1 MEPMTW
7 TEAVE
12 AAKRGEPVLLEYAL
26 YQPEDLVHPV
36 RLTSAALPEV
46 AASLPATPVNWN
58 HHPTVGDSFW
68 QGSAIPVQGAVRD
81 AQTDDEGRLYGLL
94 YVDGAEALQHYARG
108 IRLRASIEATP
119 YYDAASCS
127 VCGERWFAADSAC
140 SHQPG
145 RMYGGRMCYIDIPRA
160 VGDGVALTTAP
171 ASRNTGPTAQY
182 SAGRVLGLDYAEWM
196 EPARLRAAQ
205 GSRTMGILNRKWQ
218 RVALAEDPPAAES
231 EPAAEGGD
239 TARLDRLEQAM
250 GQMAAAVESIAADVA
265 SLRETVDAMGESDAE
280 PEEDATE
287 EPEAPEEAEPMA
299 ASAQGPGYSAA
310 DVAAVQALMA
320 RGAVEDGKAAARLRA
335 QYGAE
340 VFDAIYATAASRPER
355 TPRQLSSAQATPT
368 LLSLGAAGTRDTDGE
383 VAAAKRVQ
391 RDTGCDYT
399 TALRLVRGEQI

>member
-7 TEAVE
+7 TDAVA
-12 AAKRGEPVLLEYAL
+12 AAKRGEPLLLEYAL

-81 AQTDDEGRLYGLL
+81 AQVDDEGRLYGLL

-140 SHQPG
+140 SHYPG

-160 VGDGVALTTAP
+160 VGDGVALTTSP

-182 SAGRVLGLDYAEWM
+182 SAGRVLGLDYAEWIQ
-196 EPARLRAAQ
+196 PARLRAE
-205 GSRTMGILNRKWQ
+205 GSRTTMGILNRKWQ
-218 RVALAEDPPAAES
+218 RVALAEEPPATESAPAED
-231 EPAAEGGD
+231 GGD
-239 TARLDRLEQAM
+239 AARLDRLEQAM

-265 SLRETVDAMGESDAE
+265 SLRETVDAMGEDTPDEEPAE
-280 PEEDATE
+280 EALDPEES
-287 EPEAPEEAEPMA
+287 EPMA
-299 ASAQGPGYSAA
+299 ANAEGPGYSAA

-320 RGAVEDGKAAARLRA
+320 RGAVDDGKAAARLRA